1 MTHTLQRM
9 AVDGDDL
16 DEAKALYENGY
27 NGSGF
32 RVERTELDFGYRYS
46 IAGDA
51 DMTFRSSSFLGSIKG
66 RLEPNDEYIVSWLHT
81 GTASLS
87 VGGEVVDWVGCTP
100 WLFPTGTPFDFD
112 SRDYRQS
119 LIAFRGGYFEQ
130 VAAEEGA
137 TSGGPVLFQYA
148 EVPGTAELLQWKQ
161 VVEEAARL
169 VLQGKPTKLQMSQI
183 SRRTAVALLDCFPH
197 VRLDPPREALLPHT
211 GRLRT
216 AVDFVHA
223 HAHQTVTPT
232 ELAEAAGLSLRG
244 LQQAFRRRLGLTP
257 TAYLRQVRLDRAHDE
272 LLALTPHET
281 TVGAVSA
288 AWGFTHF
295 GRFSI
300 AYRARFGESPRDTLR
315 R

>member
-1 MTHTLQRM
+1 MLQRM
-9 AVDGDDL
+9 AVAGDDL
-16 DEAKALYENGY
+16 DAAKALYENGY
-27 NGSGF
+27 NGAGF

-46 IAGDA
+46 IAGDD
-51 DMTFRSSSFLGSIKG
+51 DMTFRSSTFLGSIKG

-87 VGGEVVDWVGCTP
+87 VGGDLIYWAGGTP
-100 WLFPTGTPFDFD
+100 WLFPTGTPCDFD

-119 LIAFRGGYFEQ
+119 LIAFRGGYLEQ

-137 TSGGPVLFQYA
+137 TAGGPVLFQYA
-148 EVPGTAELLQWKQ
+148 QVPGSAELRQWKQ
-161 VVEEAARL
+161 VVEEAAHL
-169 VLQGKPTKLQMSQI
+169 VLQSKPSKLQMSQI

-197 VRLDPPREALLPHT
+197 VRLDPPPEMLLPHT

-216 AVDFVHA
+216 AVDFIHA

-232 ELAEAAGLSLRG
+232 ELAEAAGLTLRG

-257 TAYLRQVRLDRAHDE
+257 TAYLRQVRLDRARDE

-281 TVGAVSA
+281 TVGSVA
-288 AWGFTHF
+288 ATWGFTHF
-295 GRFSI
+295 GRFSV